1 MRKTVELGCAAVEKN
16 RCRHKTIMDAWH
28 LGRLACSLLP
38 WSVGFWSNY
47 IYIYIYTHTHKGPV
61 HLTYNPSY
69 SACFFSRNSIF
80 LSQKIS
86 QQYFSAGL

>member
-1 MRKTVELGCAAVEKN
+1 MVSSLNEIDLSPLGLLSYLVRGNERNGYRSAREN
-16 RCRHKTIMDAWH
+16 FRTIYCQIM
-28 LGRLACSLLP
+28 LADLYFL
-38 WSVGFWSNY
+38 
-47 IYIYIYTHTHKGPV
+47 GPV

-86 QQYFSAGL
+86 Q